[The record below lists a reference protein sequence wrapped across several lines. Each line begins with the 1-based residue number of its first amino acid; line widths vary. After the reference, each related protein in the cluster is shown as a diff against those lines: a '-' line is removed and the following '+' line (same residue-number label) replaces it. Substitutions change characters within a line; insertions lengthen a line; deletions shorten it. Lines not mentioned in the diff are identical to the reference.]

1 MHGITHNVLNQVVI
15 DHESQSIG
23 GEGGRTSGGGGRRGG
38 REDEWRGR
46 RERRERSQ
54 SSVIYYVGKVAYIGS
69 TFSSDLETKIDL
81 MLRAKL
87 RKLWY
92 LV

>member
-23 GEGGRTSGGGGRRGG
+23 GEGGRTSGGGGGRGG

-46 RERRERSQ
+46 RERREGEWRERSQ
-54 SSVIYYVGKVAYIGS
+54 SSVIYYIGKVAYIGS
-69 TFSSDLETKIDL
+69 TF
-81 MLRAKL
+81 
-87 RKLWY
+87 
-92 LV
+92 